1 MINAIKHLIKS
12 VKKSRG
18 GNGGKWL
25 SPEELIT
32 MINFFLE
39 DMKAAEIY
47 LIIGDDESL
56 SRRWVRDLLERHGRS
71 N

>member
-1 MINAIKHLIKS
+1 MINL
-12 VKKSRG
+12 
-18 GNGGKWL
+18 
-25 SPEELIT
+25 
-32 MINFFLE
+32 FLE